1 MHKAQKS
8 IMFSPYHNLDSET
21 LGSLSENV
29 NQILEILK
37 SMFQSLSKDA
47 RFMWSNV
54 RGLWEKPNKSRIQW
68 NLENQSDVL
77 QASPIIL
84 ESNKLEDALA
94 IQIAF
99 EDQRVNEVEKIDQR
113 EPLVISNKSSL
124 ISHIEF
130 VIPNE
135 FKDVK
140 KMNWCKYRCFE
151 FLSFNS
157 LRFEVEF
164 SPIGEEEYGL
174 V

>member
-1 MHKAQKS
+1 MQDLCDQMLEVFEKN
-8 IMFSPYHNLDSET
+8 PT
-21 LGSLSENV
+21 
-29 NQILEILK
+29 NQESNEI
-37 SMFQSLSKDA
+37 
-47 RFMWSNV
+47 
-54 RGLWEKPNKSRIQW
+54 
-68 NLENQSDVL
+68 LENQSDVL

-140 KMNWCKYRCFE
+140 NKALPFKKMIKELVQVSMFRIPILQLFKIRGRVFSNWGRRIWFSVDKHLFPCFGI
-151 FLSFNS
+151 
-157 LRFEVEF
+157 LRTRF
-164 SPIGEEEYGL
+164 ILKGKGML
-174 V
+174 

>member
-1 MHKAQKS
+1 MQDLCDQ
-8 IMFSPYHNLDSET
+8 M
-21 LGSLSENV
+21 
-29 NQILEILK
+29 LEVFEKNPTI
-37 SMFQSLSKDA
+37 QEYNEISK
-47 RFMWSNV
+47 
-54 RGLWEKPNKSRIQW
+54 
-68 NLENQSDVL
+68 NQSDVL

-94 IQIAF
+94 IQMAF
-99 EDQRVNEVEKIDQR
+99 EDQRVNEVEKMDQR
-113 EPLVISNKSSL
+113 EPLVISNKPSL

-140 KMNWCKYRCFE
+140 SRLFLSKKWLKNWCKYPCFK